1 MLFRSANIIPEELP
15 ELLSYMEEVMPKD
28 SNDDGKEN
36 ILLDTLVDTEGLL
49 PERKQAP

>member
-1 MLFRSANIIPEELP
+1 MT
-15 ELLSYMEEVMPKD
+15 KD